1 MIALG
6 PSVRAYALAAPVDMR
21 RGFEGLYGLATQQLG
36 RDVLCGDLFLFVG
49 RDLKRAKVLYFDG
62 TGLCVLHKRLS
73 KGRFAPL
80 WRNSQGPELQ
90 LTLTELQLFLEGSE
104 LVGRMPLSPAPLLR
118 SELRRSSSVNE
129 LK

>member
-6 PSVRAYALAAPVDMR
+6 PSVRAYALAAAVDMR
-21 RGFEGLYGLATQQLG
+21 KGFEGLWGLATQQLG
-36 RDVLCGDLFLFVG
+36 RDVLCGDLFLFLG
-49 RDLKRAKVLYFDG
+49 RDRKRAKVLYFDG

-80 WRNSQGPELQ
+80 WRNCQGPQLQ
-90 LTLTELQLFLEGSE
+90 LTRTELQLFLEGSE
-104 LVGRMPLSPAPLLR
+104 LIGRMPLSPAPLMR
-118 SELRRSSSVNE
+118 SELRRFSSVNE